1 MTEPHDNFAKGDIS
15 VVLQSD
21 FARRVD
27 EIMHRMTNCEDGYKF
42 DKGST
47 RRRKR
52 VAGSYGKAIC
62 AAEAAAMMAQSGG
75 ALNDFVLMNPTQ
87 LPFSYTDSVAAVAR
101 AANIVNEFIREY
113 AALADISAEL
123 ATQLSNVLL
132 GLAFHLAW
140 RRGFSP
146 VGIVSPRAD
155 RVFVDTLRGRFGAP

>member
-52 VAGSYGKAIC
+52 VDPEK
-62 AAEAAAMMAQSGG
+62 
-75 ALNDFVLMNPTQ
+75 NP
-87 LPFSYTDSVAAVAR
+87 V
-101 AANIVNEFIREY
+101 
-113 AALADISAEL
+113 
-123 ATQLSNVLL
+123 SNVHIVRS
-132 GLAFHLAW
+132 G
-140 RRGFSP
+140 
-146 VGIVSPRAD
+146 VGSMC
-155 RVFVDTLRGRFGAP
+155 